1 MAEEAGRVR
10 IGTEAWEKLS
20 EAECEEAVKCHL
32 GDCHD
37 HLRNIIIKAMSTEA
51 TNYLQGLL
59 ADSLDTFSGP
69 PAAAA

>member
-10 IGTEAWEKLS
+10 IGTEAWEKMS
-20 EAECEEAVKCHL
+20 EAEREEAVKCHL

-51 TNYLQGLL
+51 TNYLQGHALKGARLL
-59 ADSLDTFSGP
+59 PRTTP
-69 PAAAA
+69 PS